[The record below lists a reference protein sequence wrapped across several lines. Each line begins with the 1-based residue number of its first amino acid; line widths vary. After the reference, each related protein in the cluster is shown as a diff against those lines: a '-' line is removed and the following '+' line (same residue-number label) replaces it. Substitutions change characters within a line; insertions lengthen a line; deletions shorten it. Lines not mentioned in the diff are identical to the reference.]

1 MTNLDRSRTFPFPLP
16 PSPFLL
22 AQGVLKLYS
31 KIDIQP
37 PAPLSP
43 FPSIFSLSD
52 LPNRTLI
59 HVIKSIISRQRQR
72 LWSLEL
78 LLHRWYNERGWVRG
92 KKWLRN
98 YGWGGTL

>member
-1 MTNLDRSRTFPFPLP
+1 
-16 PSPFLL
+16 
-22 AQGVLKLYS
+22 
-31 KIDIQP
+31 
-37 PAPLSP
+37 
-43 FPSIFSLSD
+43 